1 MSATATAPRTTHH
14 SHRDNGGGPLTG
26 TGRLIRFALRRDRV
40 RIPVWALALG
50 GLIGYFLVVIPI
62 AYPDPAT
69 LQTRADI
76 MKEPAGAMMA
86 GPGYGLDN
94 YTFGAMVSNELLG
107 WLAIASA
114 LMSIFLVIRHTR
126 DEEETG
132 RAELIRANVV
142 GRHAP
147 LTAAL
152 ATLIVANIFV
162 GALLSAAMIAN
173 DLAAADSLAIGA
185 GVGLVGLVFG
195 GVAAV
200 TAQLSEHARTA
211 SGMAGAALGL
221 AYVLRGVGDSQEIGG
236 SFLSW
241 LSPIGWTQQTR
252 AFVDLRWWP
261 LALCIGLT
269 ALLLVAAFL
278 LAARRDVGAGLMAAK
293 RGRANA
299 SPGLVHPAGITLRM
313 ERGSIIGWAAGLFI
327 TGLLT
332 GSIGQGIVDSFESTP
347 QLAEVFGG
355 VGGGDLLRQTMA
367 SFLGFF
373 AMGVAVFA
381 VISVN
386 RLRKEESEGRT
397 GAVLA
402 TEVTRPHWLLSSLAV
417 TAVSSALLLLLSGF
431 GLGLGAGTSIG
442 EMSLAWDF
450 TAASL
455 AYWPIVLCFAGLA
468 VLAYGILRAGAW
480 WVWILLIASIL
491 IGLYGPVLNLPDA
504 VVDAEPFGLVPQVPG
519 AELEAA
525 PLVWMSAVAIALTAA
540 GTWAFRNRDLEA

>member
-1 MSATATAPRTTHH
+1 MSATMTASRSTH
-14 SHRDNGGGPLTG
+14 SSRRAEGGGNLTG

-40 RIPVWALALG
+40 RIPVWALALAG
-50 GLIGYFLVVIPI
+50 IIGYFLVVIPI
-62 AYPDPAT
+62 AYSGPEA

-76 MKEPAGAMMA
+76 MKDPAAAMMA

-107 WLAIASA
+107 WLAVAAA

-152 ATLIVANIFV
+152 VTLAVANTAI
-162 GALLSAAMIAN
+162 GALLSAALVSN
-173 DLAAADSLAIGA
+173 DLAVPDSLAIGA
-185 GVGLVGLVFG
+185 GVGLVGMTFG
-195 GVAAV
+195 SVAAV

-211 SGMAGAALGL
+211 SGMAGAVLGL
-221 AYVLRGVGDSQEIGG
+221 AYVLRGVGDAQEIGG

-241 LSPIGWTQQTR
+241 LSPIGWAQQTR

-261 LALCIGLT
+261 LMLCIGLS
-269 ALLLVAAFL
+269 AVLLVAAFL
-278 LAARRDVGAGLMAAK
+278 LAARRDVGAGLLAAK

-299 SPGLVHPAGITLRM
+299 TSALVHPAGLALRL
-313 ERGSIIGWAAGLFI
+313 ERGSIIGWAVGLFI

-332 GSIGQGIVDSFESTP
+332 GSMGQGIVDSFEAQP

-355 VGGGDLLRQTMA
+355 LGGGDLLRQTMA
-367 SFLGFF
+367 AFLGFF
-373 AMGVAVFA
+373 AMGVAVYA

-402 TEVTRPHWLLSSLAV
+402 TDVSRPHWLLSSLSV
-417 TAVSSALLLLLSGF
+417 TAAGSAILLLLSGF

-468 VLAYGILRAGAW
+468 VVAYGVLRTGAW
-480 WVWILLIASIL
+480 WVWLLLVGSML
-491 IGLYGPVLNLPDA
+491 VGLYGPVLNLPDA
-504 VVDAEPFGLVPQVPG
+504 VLDAEPFGLVPRVPG
-519 AELEAA
+519 AELEPA
-525 PLVWMSAVAIALTAA
+525 PLVWMSVVAIALTAV
-540 GTWAFRNRDLEA
+540 GTLAFRNRDLEA

>member
-1 MSATATAPRTTHH
+1 MSATMTAPRRAHR
-14 SHRDNGGGPLTG
+14 SHRADGGGSLTG
-26 TGRLIRFALRRDRV
+26 TGRLARFALRRDRIQ
-40 RIPVWALALG
+40 IPVWAIALG
-50 GLIGYFLVVIPI
+50 GTIGYFLVVIPI
-62 AYPDPAT
+62 AYPDPAA
-69 LQTRADI
+69 LQTRAAI

-107 WLAIASA
+107 WLAVASA
-114 LMSIFLVIRHTR
+114 LMSIFLVTRHTR

-152 ATLIVANIFV
+152 ITLAVANIAM
-162 GALLSAAMIAN
+162 GALLSAALIAN
-173 DLAAADSLAIGA
+173 DLAVADSLAIGA
-185 GVGLVGLVFG
+185 GVGLAGLVFG
-195 GVAAV
+195 AVAAV
-200 TAQLSEHARTA
+200 TAQLSEHARAA
-211 SGMAGAALGL
+211 SGMAGAVLGL
-221 AYVLRGVGDSQEIGG
+221 AYVLRGVGDAQEIGG

-261 LALCIGLT
+261 LLLCIALT
-269 ALLLVAAFL
+269 AVLLVAAFL
-278 LAARRDVGAGLMAAK
+278 LAGRRDVGAGLMAAK

-299 SPGLVHPAGITLRM
+299 TPALVHPAGLALRM
-313 ERGSIIGWAAGLFI
+313 ERGSILGWAVGLFL

-332 GSIGQGIVDSFESTP
+332 GSLGQGIVDSFESQP

-355 VGGGDLLRQTMA
+355 GSGGDLLRQTMA

-381 VISVN
+381 VVSVN
-386 RLRKEESEGRT
+386 RMRKEETEGRT

-402 TEVTRPHWLLSSLAV
+402 TDITRPHWLLSTFAV
-417 TAVSSALLLLLSGF
+417 TAVSSAVLLLVSGF
-431 GLGLGAGTSIG
+431 GLGLGAGASIG

-450 TAASL
+450 TVASL

-468 VLAYGILRAGAW
+468 VLAYGVLRAGVW
-480 WVWILLIASIL
+480 WVWILLVGSIL
-491 IGLYGPVLNLPDA
+491 IGLYGPVLNLPEA
-504 VVDAEPFGLVPQVPG
+504 VLDAEPFGLVPQVPG

-525 PLVWMSAVAIALTAA
+525 PLVWMSVVAIALTAA
-540 GTWAFRNRDLEA
+540 GTLAFRNRDLEA